1 MGEQGKG
8 AQTIVLAH
16 KAKCAWNEIW
26 IRNGKEEKKRQENNN
41 AKA

>member
-1 MGEQGKG
+1 MGKQAEG

-26 IRNGKEEKKRQENNN
+26 IRNGKEKKRQENNN